1 MQNLEKDL
9 KQNVLDFGLFSNSWD
24 EGGLFYVS
32 CVKIGLDARKR
43 FVATVSYVIYSTL
56 HQYNVVNVFKYA
68 GLRLT
73 IGIPTT
79 MALRLLVKHKH
90 SVINL
95 DKQTQTNRQT
105 IRHTF
110 KRHTQTGRQTK
121 IDKHSEISETKS
133 VNINVFFNDFCSCHV
148 LSFKNICQHFYYK
161 KRVKI
166 PNEKQFQQTVMTLSS
181 IYWPKK
187 WKPLNILLRNTEAT
201 CRDL

>member
-133 VNINVFFNDFCSCHV
+133 VNINVFLMIFVPVTFYLLKIFVNIFIIKNVLKFPTRNSFN
-148 LSFKNICQHFYYK
+148 
-161 KRVKI
+161 R
-166 PNEKQFQQTVMTLSS
+166 P
-181 IYWPKK
+181 
-187 WKPLNILLRNTEAT
+187 
-201 CRDL
+201 